1 MNTLITKRKIRY
13 LLIES
18 SAPIDVT
25 KRAVSEELSRNL
37 ILFLG
42 ELTNYRANPHINSQI
57 GEKVFLLRI
66 NRGFEREVLAALA
79 TIKKSGGV
87 ESGFYTLKISGTA
100 KKLITFYRRHIF
112 LDAGQV
118 PSKSR
123 T

>member
-1 MNTLITKRKIRY
+1 MITKRKIRY
-13 LLIES
+13 LLVEF
-18 SAPIDVT
+18 SAPIDVR

-79 TIKKSGGV
+79 TIKKSGGT
-87 ESGFYTLKISGTA
+87 EGGFYTLKISGTA
-100 KKLITFYRRHIF
+100 KKLIIFYRRHIL
-112 LDAGQV
+112 LDAGQGS
-118 PSKSR
+118 SKSR
-123 T
+123 I